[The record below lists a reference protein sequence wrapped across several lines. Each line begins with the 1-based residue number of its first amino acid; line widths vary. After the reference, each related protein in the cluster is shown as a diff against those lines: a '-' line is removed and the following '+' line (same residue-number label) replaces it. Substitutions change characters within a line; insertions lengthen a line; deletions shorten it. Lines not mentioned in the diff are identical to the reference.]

1 MYNKAYV
8 REALKT
14 GLLRHETPATFH
26 QYVPQM
32 YNKAYVREALKTGLL
47 PRETPATFHQHALQ
61 TCTPKH
67 LSLSCSL
74 SLSLESYPAGVSTA
88 AFATGL
94 LCAGALLPGL
104 SPLGYRF
111 ALTTSISSANTVF
124 SAFLSTSV
132 TSEHALKQPLVVF
145 VRPRLATSERPHV
158 ES

>member
-61 TCTPKH
+61 TCTQKH
-67 LSLSCSL
+67 LSLPC

-104 SPLGYRF
+104 LPLGYRF
-111 ALTTSISSANTVF
+111 ALTTSISSANSVF

-158 ES
+158 KA

>member
-61 TCTPKH
+61 TCTQKH

-74 SLSLESYPAGVSTA
+74 SLSRELPCRSLDGSLRDRLAMRRRV
-88 AFATGL
+88 ATGSVAAGIPL
-94 LCAGALLPGL
+94 RTHNKHFQCQFRLQCLSKYVSDQRARTEAAACCFCA
-104 SPLGYRF
+104 STIGY
-111 ALTTSISSANTVF
+111 
-124 SAFLSTSV
+124 
-132 TSEHALKQPLVVF
+132 Q
-145 VRPRLATSERPHV
+145 
-158 ES
+158 